1 MLARSASSLHFP
13 RIASS
18 RRWRLT
24 AFAVAAAA
32 LGAVMAS
39 DAPAAGAASAPAPT
53 PAAASAGAGPA
64 VGDVAPAIR
73 LQDQHG
79 HWITLDQHKGKWVV
93 LYFYPKD
100 NTPGCTTQACEFR
113 DNIFAVRKAN
123 AVILGVSVDDLD
135 SHKKFAEEH
144 GLPFSILADASKE
157 TSQRYGVLTK
167 FGPNE
172 IASRVTFLVDP
183 QGRIAKRYVVDPAS
197 LNGHS
202 TAVLADIAAM
212 SGEKSSGA

>member
-1 MLARSASSLHFP
+1 MLARSTTSLHRQP
-13 RIASS
+13 K
-18 RRWRLT
+18 
-24 AFAVAAAA
+24 
-32 LGAVMAS
+32 
-39 DAPAAGAASAPAPT
+39 
-53 PAAASAGAGPA
+53 PAAARQWLLAVFALAALALCGLALAADAAAPAGPE
-64 VGDVAPAIR
+64 VGQPAPAIR

-79 HWITLDQHKGKWVV
+79 SWVTLDQQKGKWVV

-123 AVILGVSVDDLD
+123 AVILGVSVDDLE
-135 SHKKFAEEH
+135 SHKKFSEEH

-157 TSQRYGVLTK
+157 TSKRYGVLTK

-172 IASRVTFLVDP
+172 VASRVTYLIDP
-183 QGRIAKRYVVDPAS
+183 QGKIAKRYVVDPAS

-212 SGEKSSGA
+212 SAKTRSGA